1 MVATATRNLTPLIQS
16 LASFMM
22 RNPALGAVMA
32 AIEQFAQSIIGMI
45 SNLVRK
51 LVDILEVVFGTI
63 LILTATAR
71 VTQL

>member
-1 MVATATRNLTPLIQS
+1 
-16 LASFMM
+16 
-22 RNPALGAVMA
+22 MA